1 MPSPVARAVLF
12 LSSYAPLFVVLAIR
26 GMHRDTLA
34 LTAGLALCGI
44 AVLSVS
50 VLRYWIGKAQT
61 FAPFPTTVA
70 RASPRDDLAVAY
82 IVTYILPFAG
92 VNLSSGRDLAALV
105 LIFAITLLVAVR
117 TNLFYVNPI
126 LNLLG
131 YHIHEV
137 EDAAGRFIAL
147 ISKRSYLKPGAVI
160 PTVPMD
166 RHSHVR
172 IERI

>member
-1 MPSPVARAVLF
+1 MPSQMARAVLF
-12 LSSYAPLFVVLAIR
+12 LSSYAPLFVVLAVR
-26 GMHRDTLA
+26 GTHRDALSLA
-34 LTAGLALCGI
+34 AGVALCVV
-44 AVLSVS
+44 AALSVL
-50 VLRYWIGKAQT
+50 VLRYWIVKAQT
-61 FAPFPTTVA
+61 FAPFPTTVR

-92 VNLSSGRDLAALV
+92 VDLSSGRDLVALAV
-105 LIFAITLLVAVR
+105 VFAITLIVAVR

-137 EDAAGRFIAL
+137 EDADGRIVAL
-147 ISKRSYLKPGAVI
+147 ISTRSYVRPDSVI
-160 PTVPMD
+160 PTVAMD